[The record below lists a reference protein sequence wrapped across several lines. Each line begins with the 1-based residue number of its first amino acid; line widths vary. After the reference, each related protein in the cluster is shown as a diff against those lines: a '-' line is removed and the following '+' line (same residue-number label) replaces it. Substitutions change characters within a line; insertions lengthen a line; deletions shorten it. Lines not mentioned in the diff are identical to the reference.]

1 MLEEGPKKPINPIVL
16 LVEPEIKEL
25 IAKKD
30 WRALKDAISDW
41 LPQDIADLL
50 NTLKPEESIILFRLL
65 PKALQYQVFA
75 ESDTETQEFI
85 IRNLTSD
92 QVKAMLA
99 ELSPDDRTELF
110 EELPPDLAKALLNLL
125 SPEDRRETLYLL
137 GYPKG
142 SVGRLMTPEYVTVEK
157 DWNVKEA
164 LDQIRKKGIDAE
176 TIDVVYVVDK
186 NGKLLDDLPLRKLV
200 LADPDQKIESLM
212 DYKVVYINATADQEE
227 AVKLFERYDLVAL
240 PVTDSEGYLIGI
252 VTVDDIIDV
261 LREEQTEDFAKFQA
275 IEAAP
280 IGLDIITRIKEI
292 PLKKLYRSRV
302 VWLLGLLFMDMLVGG
317 IIQSFEET
325 IAKYVVLVTFLPVL
339 VDTAGN
345 VGSQAATLVIRAMA
359 VGTVQVRDWLVLLG
373 RELLVA
379 GSLGLTMGLGISF
392 MGIIRGG
399 MEVATV
405 VVSAMILN
413 VLAGGAIG
421 VLLPFLFTKF
431 RVDPASASTPLI
443 TTIAD
448 IVGTSIY
455 LGLAY
460 LILG

>member
-1 MLEEGPKKPINPIVL
+1 MLEEGVKKPVNPIVL

-292 PLKKLYRSRV
+292 PIKKLYRSRV
-302 VWLLGLLFMDMLVGG
+302 VWLLGLLFMDMFVGG

-359 VGTVQVRDWLVLLG
+359 VGTVQVKDWLVLLG

-379 GSLGLTMGLGISF
+379 GSLGLTMGLGISL

-399 MEVATV
+399 TQVATV
-405 VVSAMILN
+405 VVSAMVFN

-448 IVGTSIY
+448 IVGTAIY

>member
-1 MLEEGPKKPINPIVL
+1 MPEEVTKKPINPIVL

-65 PKALQYQVFA
+65 PKGLQYQVFA

-110 EELPPDLAKALLNLL
+110 EELPPDLAKVLLNLL

-157 DWNVKEA
+157 DWSVKEA
-164 LDQIRKKGIDAE
+164 LEQIRKKGIDAE

-200 LADPDQKIESLM
+200 LSDPDQKIESLM

-292 PLKKLYRSRV
+292 PIKKLYRSRV
-302 VWLLGLLFMDMLVGG
+302 VWLLGLLFMDMVVGG

-359 VGTVQVRDWLVLLG
+359 VGTVQIRDWLVLLA

-399 MEVATV
+399 AQIATV
-405 VVSAMILN
+405 VVSAMVLN

-421 VLLPFLFTKF
+421 VLLPFLFTKL

-443 TTIAD
+443 TTLAD
-448 IVGTSIY
+448 IVGTVIY

>member
-1 MLEEGPKKPINPIVL
+1 MQEEGAKKPINPIVL

-65 PKALQYQVFA
+65 PKGLQYQVFA

-110 EELPPDLAKALLNLL
+110 EELPPDLAKVLLNLL

-157 DWNVKEA
+157 DWSVREA

-292 PLKKLYRSRV
+292 PIKKLYRSRV

-317 IIQSFEET
+317 IIRSFEET
-325 IAKYVVLVTFLPVL
+325 IAKYIVLVSFLPVL

-399 MEVATV
+399 AQVATV
-405 VVSAMILN
+405 VVSAMVLN

-421 VLLPFLFTKF
+421 VLLPFLFTRL

-448 IVGTSIY
+448 IVGTGIY
-455 LGLAY
+455 LSLAY